1 MTFATVCTIGR
12 RIRGVEVGRYWGGA
26 ALVHHTRLVACMA
39 TNKQA
44 EPNTLVVR
52 VAEADRDLLIEEQ
65 PDIYY
70 LKEHYEHYSCVLVR
84 LSRIRRDALEGLLAG
99 AAQFVA
105 GQVAA
110 QRVRRGTGARRSS
123 AESTRARK
131 QR

>member
-1 MTFATVCTIGR
+1 
-12 RIRGVEVGRYWGGA
+12 
-26 ALVHHTRLVACMA
+26 MA

-70 LKEHYEHYSCVLVR
+70 LKEHYQNYACVLVR

-105 GQVAA
+105 GQVAG

-123 AESTRARK
+123 PESTRAKK

>member
-1 MTFATVCTIGR
+1 MTFAAVCTIGR
-12 RIRGVEVGRYWGGA
+12 RMSGVEVGRYWGGP
-26 ALVHHTRLVACMA
+26 ALVHGARLVACMA

-70 LKEHYEHYSCVLVR
+70 LKDHYQQYSCVLVR

-110 QRVRRGTGARRSS
+110 QRVRRGTGPRRRS
-123 AESTRARK
+123 AESARAKKHR
-131 QR
+131 

>member
-1 MTFATVCTIGR
+1 MTFATVCAIGR
-12 RIRGVEVGRYWGGA
+12 RTRGVEVGRYWGGP
-26 ALVHHTRLVACMA
+26 ALVHGKRLVACMA

-44 EPNTLVVR
+44 EPNSLVVR

-70 LKEHYEHYSCVLVR
+70 LEEHYQQYSCVLVR

-105 GQVAA
+105 TQVARKRA
-110 QRVRRGTGARRSS
+110 PRKT
-123 AESTRARK
+123 ARK
-131 QR
+131 QP